1 MNSISPNLNLMIKS
15 CEKVSKVL
23 IRDFGEV
30 EKLQVSIKGPKN
42 FVTNSDKKVEGMLV
56 DELSKSKKK
65 YSFLTEESGFIKNE
79 DKENFWVIDPIDGTT
94 NFINGIPHF
103 CISVGLVLDNEIV
116 SGVIFD
122 PIKDEIYYA
131 EKNSGAYMNNKSIR
145 VSRKREIS
153 ECLFSS
159 NSKKISSD
167 GLTIRITGS
176 AALDLAY
183 VSCGR
188 FDGSFHKNLSLWD
201 IAAGSVLVREAGG
214 VLSDID
220 LKKTENIS
228 LIASNQSIEKEI
240 NNKISMF

>member
-1 MNSISPNLNLMIKS
+1 MQSISANLNIMIKAA
-15 CEKVSKVL
+15 EKASRAL
-23 IRDFGEV
+23 IRDFGEI
-30 EKLQVSIKGPKN
+30 EKLQVSIKGPSDFVSNADLKAEKIIIEELKKARPYYSIISEEDGSEKN
-42 FVTNSDKKVEGMLV
+42 KDKNN
-56 DELSKSKKK
+56 
-65 YSFLTEESGFIKNE
+65 TWI
-79 DKENFWVIDPIDGTT
+79 IDPIDGTT
-94 NFINGIPHF
+94 NFLNGIPHF

-159 NSKKISSD
+159 NSQKISSD

-201 IAAGSVLVREAGG
+201 IAAGSILVREAGG

>member
-1 MNSISPNLNLMIKS
+1 MEHFLK
-15 CEKVSKVL
+15 L
-23 IRDFGEV
+23 IPE
-30 EKLQVSIKGPKN
+30 
-42 FVTNSDKKVEGMLV
+42 
-56 DELSKSKKK
+56 KSKKK
-65 YSFLTEESGFIKNE
+65 VVNLLHLEP
-79 DKENFWVIDPIDGTT
+79 VI
-94 NFINGIPHF
+94 
-103 CISVGLVLDNEIV
+103 V
-116 SGVIFD
+116 
-122 PIKDEIYYA
+122 
-131 EKNSGAYMNNKSIR
+131 R
-145 VSRKREIS
+145 VSKKREIS

-201 IAAGSVLVREAGG
+201 IAAGSILVREAGG

>member
-15 CEKVSKVL
+15 CEKVSKIL

-42 FVTNSDKKVEGMLV
+42 FVTNSDKKVEDMLV
-56 DELSKSKKK
+56 KELSKSKKK

-79 DKENFWVIDPIDGTT
+79 DTKNFWVIDPIDGTT
-94 NFINGIPHF
+94 NFINGVPHF

-116 SGVIFD
+116 SGVIYD

-131 EKNSGAYMNNKSIR
+131 EKNSGAFMNNKSIR
-145 VSRKREIS
+145 VSRKKEIS

-201 IAAGSVLVREAGG
+201 IAAGFILVKEAGG

-228 LIASNQSIEKEI
+228 LITSNQSIEKEI

>member
-15 CEKVSKVL
+15 CERVSKVL

-30 EKLQVSIKGPKN
+30 EKLQVSVKGPKN
-42 FVTNSDKKVEGMLV
+42 FVTNSDKKVEDMLV
-56 DELSKSKKK
+56 KELSKSKKK
-65 YSFLTEESGFIKNE
+65 YSFLTEESGFIKNK
-79 DKENFWVIDPIDGTT
+79 DTENFWVIDPIDGTT
-94 NFINGIPHF
+94 NFINGVPHF

-116 SGVIFD
+116 SGVIYD

-145 VSRKREIS
+145 VSRKRKIS

-159 NSKKISSD
+159 NSNKISSD
-167 GLTIRITGS
+167 GLSIRITGS

-188 FDGSFHKNLSLWD
+188 FDGCFHKNLSLWD
-201 IAAGSVLVREAGG
+201 IAAGSILVKEAGG
-214 VLSDID
+214 VLSNID

>member
-1 MNSISPNLNLMIKS
+1 MISISSNLNLMIKAA
-15 CEKVSKVL
+15 EKASKFV

-30 EKLQVSIKGPKN
+30 EKLQVSKKGPYD
-42 FVTNSDKKVEGMLV
+42 FVTKTDKKVEKILIE
-56 DELSKSKKK
+56 ELSKSKKK

>member
-1 MNSISPNLNLMIKS
+1 MNSISPNLNLMIKAS
-15 CEKVSKVL
+15 EKASKNL

-30 EKLQVSIKGPKN
+30 EKLQVSLKGPNN
-42 FVTNSDKKVEGMLV
+42 FVTNADRKVEEILIK
-56 DELSKSKKK
+56 ELEKSKKNF
-65 YSFLTEESGFIKNE
+65 SILTEESGFIKNE

-201 IAAGSVLVREAGG
+201 IAAGSILVREAGG

>member
-1 MNSISPNLNLMIKS
+1 MSYSDPFINSIFAASRKAS
-15 CEKVSKVL
+15 VAL

-42 FVTNSDKKVEGMLV
+42 FVTNSDKKVEDMLV
-56 DELSKSKKK
+56 NELSKSKKK

-131 EKNSGAYMNNKSIR
+131 EKDSGAYMNNKSIR
-145 VSRKREIS
+145 VSKKREIS

-201 IAAGSVLVREAGG
+201 IAAGSVIVREAGG